1 MEIVVF
7 VNDFIDRKFG
17 SSIEKIQER
26 CETAS
31 LNELQ
36 SAFDFVFRSKKETSD
51 LEKAK
56 CFEVLYAAIR
66 KKSQYPT
73 YRDFKDGG
81 NPKKIND
88 LTKFLEYN
96 RDSIYRFVQLINIE
110 NV

>member
-1 MEIVVF
+1 MELVGF
-7 VNDFIDRKFG
+7 VNDFIERKNG
-17 SSIEKIQER
+17 SSIEKIQEN
-26 CETAS
+26 CETAT

-36 SAFDFVFRSKKETSD
+36 SAFDFIFRSKKETSD

-88 LTKFLEYN
+88 LNKFLEYN
-96 RDSIYRFVQLINIE
+96 RESIYRFVRLISNE
-110 NV
+110 S